1 MKGIVVDV
9 NGDLTSVSAFTIL
22 VEGDTVTLEP
32 SAVGVYDFPLTH
44 LQEHLRTGEPV
55 LVGWK
60 DVDGRK
66 LAITL
71 SDG

>member
-9 NGDLTSVSAFTIL
+9 QGDLTSVSAFTIL
-22 VEGDTVTLEP
+22 VEGDRVTFEP

-60 DVDGRK
+60 EADGQK